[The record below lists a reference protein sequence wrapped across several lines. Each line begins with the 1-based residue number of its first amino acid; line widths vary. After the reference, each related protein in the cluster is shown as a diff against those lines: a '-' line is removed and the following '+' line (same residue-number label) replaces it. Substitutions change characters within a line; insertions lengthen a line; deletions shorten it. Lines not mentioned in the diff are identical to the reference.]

1 MAGTKGGRTHFGE
14 AIGLITLDTQ
24 FPRFPGDAGNA
35 TSYNFPVR
43 FKAVIGA
50 TSKRLMEER
59 DMTLLQP
66 FVNAAKEL
74 EKEGVRAISTTCGFL
89 AIFQKEMAE
98 AVDIPVFSSTL
109 MMIPLIQ
116 SMLGKDSKVGIIT
129 ANSSVLTKAH
139 FEGAG
144 VDSVPMA
151 IGGLENGKEFS
162 KLLANETIMDEE
174 KVREEVVSTAKK
186 LIQENPEIEAF
197 LLECSNLPPYS
208 QRLREETGL
217 PIFDLIGFVNL
228 VYNSVVKNK
237 FTGFL

>member
-14 AIGLITLDTQ
+14 SIGLITLDTQ

-35 TSYNFPVR
+35 TSYKYPVR
-43 FKAVIGA
+43 LKAVIGA
-50 TSKRLMEER
+50 TSKRLMKER

-74 EKEGVRAISTTCGFL
+74 EREGVRAISTTCGFL

-98 AVDIPVFSSTL
+98 AVKIPVFSSTL

-129 ANSSVLTKAH
+129 ADSSALTKDH

-144 VDSVPMA
+144 VGSVSIA

-162 KLLANETIMDEE
+162 KLLANEPMLDEK

-186 LIQENPEIEAF
+186 LIQENPEIEGF

-228 VYNSVVKNK
+228 VHNAVVKNR
-237 FTGFL
+237 FEGFL